1 MLNKIFKITYCK
13 LNMIWLKILCSII
26 VVCIAEYANEKNIF
40 SMIIVAITSSIIFFL
55 ECIIELFVASS
66 YSEMAKNICTSL
78 KTDGSLTFGTTGLK
92 VIYVLNII
100 AKLYLL
106 KTATNVALNAQE
118 IVGVLG
124 TALQFISVIGLFV
137 SIVSLVFIVQV
148 DKSVGNATYKRQQ

>member
-1 MLNKIFKITYCK
+1 
-13 LNMIWLKILCSII
+13 MIWLKILCSII